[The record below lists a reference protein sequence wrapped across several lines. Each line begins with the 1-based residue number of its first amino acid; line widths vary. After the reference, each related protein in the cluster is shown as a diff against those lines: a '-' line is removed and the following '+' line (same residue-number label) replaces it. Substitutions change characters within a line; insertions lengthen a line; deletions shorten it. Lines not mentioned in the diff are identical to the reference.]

1 MENNCSW
8 SPKLIVSDVDG
19 TLLDKSEGYSSE
31 FEKLAELIQNYGL
44 PFTLASGRSPD
55 MIAEIV
61 EKLHITLP
69 VIVSNGAAAI
79 TRTGCIWN
87 DYFNPMQIKEA
98 VLTANSLDMAIIM
111 DDGEGE
117 AAYRHNAY
125 IQEQIEKYNRYNRF
139 YIPLEREWPDLKL
152 QKLLIID
159 PEQEGRIDVVL
170 DKLEPYKDDL
180 NIIRYNDRSA
190 DIMPKT
196 ASKGK
201 ALKRLADQLNID
213 LEDILVFGDEQND
226 IEMFDLAGVG
236 AAVQN
241 AVPELK
247 KHADYICKH
256 DVAGGVLEAI
266 ETFCALESA
275 KGKEGDGKRVETRG

>member
-1 MENNCSW
+1 MEMDGRW

-31 FEKLAELIQNYGL
+31 FEKLAELIQTYEI
-44 PFTLASGRSPD
+44 PFTLASGRGPD

-69 VIVSNGAAAI
+69 VIVNNGAAAI

-87 DYFNPMQIKEA
+87 DYFNPMHIKEA

-111 DDGEGE
+111 DDGVGE

-159 PEQEGRIDVVL
+159 QEREGRIDLVL
-170 DKLEPYKDDL
+170 EKLEPYKDEL
-180 NIIRYNDRSA
+180 NIIRYNARSA

-201 ALKRLADQLNID
+201 ALKRLADQLQID
-213 LEDILVFGDEQND
+213 SKDILVFGDEQND

-236 AAVQN
+236 AAVKN

-247 KHADYICKH
+247 KHADYICKY

-266 ETFCALESA
+266 ETFCVLESR
-275 KGKEGDGKRVETRG
+275 KEKEDEEKSVETRK